1 MQINNVKG
9 GFCLKQ
15 LTKIVSVVLLLLLT
29 LSTSL
34 PKVRATNIS
43 DNITSLTVASS
54 SLRDG
59 ERTTVK
65 VAFDD
70 KKQKIKA
77 GDTIEVTWPTS
88 GDIYIQGFTKT
99 IPLNIQNVDVGTL
112 EVTTNKAVFTFN
124 KNIETM
130 QNVTGWGEFEITVRN
145 VTQTTTETTGTT
157 TVRVGNHTA
166 TINVTKPEA
175 GTGTSSFYYKTG
187 DMQPDDTD
195 HVRWFLLINN
205 NKEWV
210 ADTVTVEDD
219 IQGGQTLDM
228 SSFDITVSGYRN
240 ERFVGEKALEEFRQK
255 FPNSV
260 ITATANHISVSLAK
274 DDASKNTVNVA
285 YKTKITDY
293 DQKEFANNS
302 KIWYQILYKDQ
313 VSGQESNHQV
323 ANVNANGGVD
333 GSRYTSFTV
342 KKVWNDKENQDGKR
356 PKTITVQLYAN
367 DQKVNDKTLE
377 LSDTNSWQASFG
389 KLDKYDSQNQK
400 ITYSVKEVTVP
411 TGYQSQVEGDSGAGF
426 TITNTY
432 TPEMISITG
441 QKTWD
446 DKENQ
451 DGKRPDQITVR
462 LLANNVAT
470 GDVTTASVK
479 TGWKYTFTNLPKYKD
494 GKQITYTIQEDPVA
508 DYTTT
513 IQGFDITNH
522 HEVALTS
529 LKVIKAWNDKDD
541 YYHKR
546 PKEITIL
553 LKADGKVI
561 REHQMTPDQQGKWEY
576 TFDKLPVYQAGKKI
590 SYSIEEKQV
599 AGYQAPVYEVN
610 EGLKQVTVTNT
621 LNPSYQL
628 PDTGG
633 QGVKWYLLIGG
644 SIITVACLVLIS
656 LYQKHKRHNM
666 SKP

>member
-1 MQINNVKG
+1 M
-9 GFCLKQ
+9 KQ
-15 LTKIVSVVLLLLLT
+15 LTKIVGVVLLLVFT
-29 LSTSL
+29 LSASL
-34 PKVRATNIS
+34 HKVQATNLS

-88 GDIYIQGFTKT
+88 GNIYIQGFTKT
-99 IPLNIQNVDVGTL
+99 IPLMINSINVGTL
-112 EVTTNKAVFTFN
+112 DVTLDKAVFTFN

-157 TVRVGNHTA
+157 TVTVGNHTA

-187 DMQPDDTD
+187 DMQPNDTD

-228 SSFDITVSGYRN
+228 TSFDITVSGYRN

-255 FPNSV
+255 FPYST
-260 ITATANHISVSLAK
+260 ITADDKTGHIHVSLAK

-302 KIWYQILYKDQ
+302 QIWYQILYKDQ
-313 VSGQESNHQV
+313 VLGQESNHQV
-323 ANVNANGGVD
+323 ANVNANSGVD

-342 KKVWNDKENQDGKR
+342 KKIWNDKENQDGKR

-367 DQKVNDKTLE
+367 DQKVNDKTIE

-411 TGYQSQVEGDSGAGF
+411 AGYQSQVEGDSGVGF

-432 TPEMISITG
+432 TPEVISITG

-451 DGKRPDQITVR
+451 DGKRPKEITVR
-462 LLANNVAT
+462 LLANDAATDKVAT
-470 GDVTTASVK
+470 ASEQ

-561 REHQMTPDQQGKWEY
+561 REHQMTPDQQRKWEY
-576 TFDKLPVYQAGKKI
+576 TFDQLPVYQAGKKI

-599 AGYQAPVYEVN
+599 DGYQAPVYDIN
-610 EGLKQVTVTNT
+610 EDLNQVTVTNT
-621 LNPSYQL
+621 INQSYSL

-644 SIITVACLVLIS
+644 SIITVACLVLIN
-656 LYQKHKRHNM
+656 LYKKHKHHNM
-666 SKP
+666 

>member
-1 MQINNVKG
+1 M
-9 GFCLKQ
+9 KQ

-29 LSTSL
+29 LSASL

-88 GDIYIQGFTKT
+88 GNVYIQGFNKT
-99 IPLNIQNVDVGTL
+99 IPLNIRGVDVGTL
-112 EVTTNKAVFTFN
+112 EVTLDKAVFTFN
-124 KNIETM
+124 QNIETM
-130 QNVTGWGEFEITVRN
+130 HDVSGWGEFEITVRN

-255 FPNSV
+255 FPYST
-260 ITATANHISVSLAK
+260 ITADDKTGHIHVSLDK

-342 KKVWNDKENQDGKR
+342 KKIWNDKENQDGKR

-367 DQKVNDKTLE
+367 DQKVNDKTIE

-411 TGYQSQVEGDSGAGF
+411 AGYQSQVEGDSGVGF

-432 TPEMISITG
+432 TPEVISITG

-451 DGKRPDQITVR
+451 DGKRPKEITVR

-494 GKQITYTIQEDPVA
+494 GKQITYTIQEDSVA

-546 PKEITIL
+546 PKEITIS

-576 TFDKLPVYQAGKKI
+576 TFDQLPVYQAGKKI

-599 AGYQAPVYEVN
+599 DGYQAPVYDIN
-610 EGLKQVTVTNT
+610 EDLNQVTVTNT
-621 LNPSYQL
+621 INQSYSL

-656 LYQKHKRHNM
+656 LYQKHKHHNM
-666 SKP
+666 

>member
-1 MQINNVKG
+1 M
-9 GFCLKQ
+9 KQ
-15 LTKIVSVVLLLLLT
+15 LTKIVSVVLLLVFT
-29 LSTSL
+29 LSASL
-34 PKVRATNIS
+34 HKVRATNLS

-302 KIWYQILYKDQ
+302 QIWYQILYKDQ
-313 VSGQESNHQV
+313 VLGQESNHQV

-342 KKVWNDKENQDGKR
+342 KKIWNDKENQDGKR

-367 DQKVNDKTLE
+367 DQKVNDKTIE

-411 TGYQSQVEGDSGAGF
+411 AGYQSQVEGDSGAGF

-470 GDVTTASVK
+470 GDVTTASAK
-479 TGWKYTFTNLPKYKD
+479 TGWTYTFANLPKYKD
-494 GKQITYTIQEDPVA
+494 GKSISYTVQEDPVEG
-508 DYTTT
+508 YTTT
-513 IQGFDITNH
+513 IKGFDITNH

-546 PKEITIL
+546 PKEITIS

-561 REHQMTPDQQGKWEY
+561 REHQLTPDQQGKWEY
-576 TFDKLPVYQAGKKI
+576 TFDQLPVYQAGKKI

-599 AGYQAPVYEVN
+599 DGYQAPVYDIN
-610 EGLKQVTVTNT
+610 EDLNQVTVTNT
-621 LNPSYQL
+621 INQSYSL

-644 SIITVACLVLIS
+644 SIITVACLVLIN
-656 LYQKHKRHNM
+656 LYQKHKHHNM
-666 SKP
+666 

>member
-1 MQINNVKG
+1 M
-9 GFCLKQ
+9 KQ
-15 LTKIVSVVLLLLLT
+15 LTKIVGVVLLLVFT
-29 LSTSL
+29 LSASL
-34 PKVRATNIS
+34 HKVQATNLS

-88 GDIYIQGFTKT
+88 GNIYIQGFTKT
-99 IPLNIQNVDVGTL
+99 IPLMINSINVGTL
-112 EVTTNKAVFTFN
+112 DVTLDKAVFTFN

-157 TVRVGNHTA
+157 TVTVGNHTA

-187 DMQPDDTD
+187 DMQPNDTD

-228 SSFDITVSGYRN
+228 TSFDITVSGYRN

-255 FPNSV
+255 FPYST
-260 ITATANHISVSLAK
+260 ITADDKTGHIHVSLAK

-302 KIWYQILYKDQ
+302 QIWYQILYKDQ
-313 VSGQESNHQV
+313 VLGQESNHQV

-342 KKVWNDKENQDGKR
+342 KKIWNDKENQDGKR

-367 DQKVNDKTLE
+367 DQKVNDKTIE

-411 TGYQSQVEGDSGAGF
+411 AGYQSQVEGDSGVGF

-432 TPEMISITG
+432 TPEVISITG

-451 DGKRPDQITVR
+451 DGKRPKEITVR
-462 LLANNVAT
+462 LLANDAATDKVAT
-470 GDVTTASVK
+470 ASEQ

-576 TFDKLPVYQAGKKI
+576 TFDQLPVYQAGKKI

-599 AGYQAPVYEVN
+599 AGYQAPVYEVD

-621 LNPSYQL
+621 LNPSYKL

-644 SIITVACLVLIS
+644 GFIIVAILVLIS

-666 SKP
+666 

>member
-29 LSTSL
+29 LSASL

-88 GDIYIQGFTKT
+88 GNVYIQGFNKT
-99 IPLNIQNVDVGTL
+99 IPLNIRGVDVGTL
-112 EVTTNKAVFTFN
+112 EVTLDKAVFTFN
-124 KNIETM
+124 QNIETM
-130 QNVTGWGEFEITVRN
+130 HDVSGWGEFEITVRN

-255 FPNSV
+255 FPYST
-260 ITATANHISVSLAK
+260 ITADDKTGHIHVSLDK

-342 KKVWNDKENQDGKR
+342 KKIWNDKENQDGKR

-367 DQKVNDKTLE
+367 DQKVNDKTIE

-411 TGYQSQVEGDSGAGF
+411 AGYQSQVEGDSGVGF

-432 TPEMISITG
+432 TPEVISITG

-451 DGKRPDQITVR
+451 DGKRPKEITVR

-494 GKQITYTIQEDPVA
+494 GKQITYTIQEDSVA

-546 PKEITIL
+546 PKEITIS

-576 TFDKLPVYQAGKKI
+576 TFDQLPVYQAGKKI

-599 AGYQAPVYEVN
+599 DGYQAPVYDIN
-610 EGLKQVTVTNT
+610 EDLNQVTVTNT
-621 LNPSYQL
+621 INQSYSL

-656 LYQKHKRHNM
+656 LYQKHKHHNM
-666 SKP
+666 

>member
-1 MQINNVKG
+1 M
-9 GFCLKQ
+9 KQ
-15 LTKIVSVVLLLLLT
+15 LTKIVSVVLLLVFT
-29 LSTSL
+29 LSASL
-34 PKVRATNIS
+34 HKVRATNLS

-65 VAFDD
+65 VEFDA
-70 KKQKIKA
+70 KSAKIKE
-77 GDTIEVTWPTS
+77 GDIIEVTWPTS
-88 GDIYIQGFTKT
+88 GNIYIQGFTKT
-99 IPLNIQNVDVGTL
+99 IPLMINSINVGTL
-112 EVTTNKAVFTFN
+112 DVTLDKAVFRFN

-145 VTQTTTETTGTT
+145 VTQTTTETLNNRTT

-228 SSFDITVSGYRN
+228 TSFDITVSGYRN

-274 DDASKNTVNVA
+274 DDASKNTVNIA

-342 KKVWNDKENQDGKR
+342 KK
-356 PKTITVQLYAN
+356 I
-367 DQKVNDKTLE
+367 
-377 LSDTNSWQASFG
+377 
-389 KLDKYDSQNQK
+389 
-400 ITYSVKEVTVP
+400 
-411 TGYQSQVEGDSGAGF
+411 
-426 TITNTY
+426 
-432 TPEMISITG
+432 
-441 QKTWD
+441 
-446 DKENQ
+446 
-451 DGKRPDQITVR
+451 
-462 LLANNVAT
+462 
-470 GDVTTASVK
+470 
-479 TGWKYTFTNLPKYKD
+479 
-494 GKQITYTIQEDPVA
+494 
-508 DYTTT
+508 
-513 IQGFDITNH
+513 
-522 HEVALTS
+522 
-529 LKVIKAWNDKDD
+529 
-541 YYHKR
+541 
-546 PKEITIL
+546 
-553 LKADGKVI
+553 
-561 REHQMTPDQQGKWEY
+561 
-576 TFDKLPVYQAGKKI
+576 
-590 SYSIEEKQV
+590 
-599 AGYQAPVYEVN
+599 
-610 EGLKQVTVTNT
+610 
-621 LNPSYQL
+621 
-628 PDTGG
+628 
-633 QGVKWYLLIGG
+633 
-644 SIITVACLVLIS
+644 
-656 LYQKHKRHNM
+656 
-666 SKP
+666 

>member
-15 LTKIVSVVLLLLLT
+15 LTKIVSVVLLLVFT
-29 LSTSL
+29 LSASL
-34 PKVRATNIS
+34 HKVRATNLS

-65 VAFDD
+65 VEFDA
-70 KKQKIKA
+70 KSAKIKE
-77 GDTIEVTWPTS
+77 GDIIEVTWPTS
-88 GDIYIQGFTKT
+88 GNIYIQGFTKT
-99 IPLNIQNVDVGTL
+99 IPLMINSINVGTL
-112 EVTTNKAVFTFN
+112 DVTLDKAVFRFN

-255 FPNSV
+255 FPYST
-260 ITATANHISVSLAK
+260 ITADDKTGHIHVSLDK

-342 KKVWNDKENQDGKR
+342 KKIWNDKENQDGKR

-367 DQKVNDKTLE
+367 DQKVNDKTIE

-411 TGYQSQVEGDSGAGF
+411 AGYQSQVEGDSGVGF

-432 TPEMISITG
+432 TPEVISITG

-451 DGKRPDQITVR
+451 DGKRPKEITVR

-494 GKQITYTIQEDPVA
+494 GKQITYTIQEDSVA

-561 REHQMTPDQQGKWEY
+561 REQQMTPDQQDKWEY
-576 TFDKLPVYQAGKKI
+576 TFDQLPVYQAGKKI

-599 AGYQAPVYEVN
+599 DGYQAPVYDIN
-610 EGLKQVTVTNT
+610 EDLNQVTVTNT
-621 LNPSYQL
+621 INQSYSL

-644 SIITVACLVLIS
+644 SIITVACLVLIN
-656 LYQKHKRHNM
+656 LYQKHKHHNM
-666 SKP
+666 

>member
-1 MQINNVKG
+1 M
-9 GFCLKQ
+9 KQ
-15 LTKIVSVVLLLLLT
+15 LTKIVSVVLLLVFT
-29 LSTSL
+29 LSASL
-34 PKVRATNIS
+34 HKVRATNLS

-65 VAFDD
+65 VEFDA
-70 KKQKIKA
+70 KSAKIKE
-77 GDTIEVTWPTS
+77 GDIIEVTWPTS
-88 GDIYIQGFTKT
+88 GNIYIQGFTKT
-99 IPLNIQNVDVGTL
+99 IPLMINSINVGTL
-112 EVTTNKAVFTFN
+112 DVTLDKAVFRFN

-228 SSFDITVSGYRN
+228 TSFDITVSGYRN

-260 ITATANHISVSLAK
+260 ITATANHISVRL
-274 DDASKNTVNVA
+274 DQYDASQNTVNVA

-302 KIWYQILYKDQ
+302 KIWYQILYKNQ

-342 KKVWNDKENQDGKR
+342 KKIWNDNENQDGKR

-367 DQKVNDKTLE
+367 DQKVNDKTIE

-411 TGYQSQVEGDSGAGF
+411 AGYQSQVEGDSGVGF

-432 TPEMISITG
+432 TPEVISITG

-451 DGKRPDQITVR
+451 DGKRPKEITVR
-462 LLANNVAT
+462 LLANDAATDKVAT
-470 GDVTTASVK
+470 ASEQ

-576 TFDKLPVYQAGKKI
+576 TFDQLPVYQAGKKI

-599 AGYQAPVYEVN
+599 AGYQAPVYEVD

-621 LNPSYQL
+621 LNPSYKL

-644 SIITVACLVLIS
+644 GFIIVAILVLIS

>member
-15 LTKIVSVVLLLLLT
+15 LTKIVSVVLLLVFT
-29 LSTSL
+29 LSASL
-34 PKVRATNIS
+34 HKVRATNLS

-88 GDIYIQGFTKT
+88 GNVYIQGFNKT
-99 IPLNIQNVDVGTL
+99 IPLNIRGVDVGTL
-112 EVTTNKAVFTFN
+112 EVTLDKAVFTFN
-124 KNIETM
+124 QNIETM
-130 QNVTGWGEFEITVRN
+130 HDVSGWGEFDITVRN
-145 VTQTTTETTGTT
+145 VTQTTAETSGTT
-157 TVRVGNHTA
+157 TVKVGNRTA
-166 TINVTKPEA
+166 TITVTKPEA

-187 DMQPDDTD
+187 DMQPNDTER
-195 HVRWFLLINN
+195 VRWFLLINN

-210 ADTVTVEDD
+210 ANTVTVEDD

-240 ERFVGEKALEEFRQK
+240 ERFVGENALTEFHTT

-260 ITATANHISVSLAK
+260 ITATDNHISVRL
-274 DDASKNTVNVA
+274 DQYDASQNTVNIA
-285 YKTKITDY
+285 YKTKITDF

-323 ANVNANGGVD
+323 ANINANGGVD

-342 KKVWNDKENQDGKR
+342 KKIWNDKENQDGKR

-367 DQKVNDKTLE
+367 DQKVNDKTIE

-400 ITYSVKEVTVP
+400 ITYSVKEVMVP
-411 TGYQSQVEGDSGAGF
+411 VGYQSQVEGDSGVGF

-432 TPEMISITG
+432 TPEVISITG

-446 DKENQ
+446 DRENQ
-451 DGKRPDQITVR
+451 DGKRPKEITVR
-462 LLANNVAT
+462 LLANDAATDKVAT
-470 GDVTTASVK
+470 ASEQ

-529 LKVIKAWNDKDD
+529 LKVIKVWNDKDD

-576 TFDKLPVYQAGKKI
+576 TFDQLPVYQTGKKI

-599 AGYQAPVYEVN
+599 AGYQAPVYEVD

-621 LNPSYQL
+621 LNPSYKL

-644 SIITVACLVLIS
+644 GFIIVAILVLIS

>member
-1 MQINNVKG
+1 M
-9 GFCLKQ
+9 KQ
-15 LTKIVSVVLLLLLT
+15 LTKIVSIVLLLLLT
-29 LSTSL
+29 LSASL

-88 GDIYIQGFTKT
+88 GNVYIQGFNKT
-99 IPLNIQNVDVGTL
+99 IPLNIRGVDVGTL
-112 EVTTNKAVFTFN
+112 EVTLDKAVFTFN
-124 KNIETM
+124 QNIETM
-130 QNVTGWGEFEITVRN
+130 HDVSGWGEFEITVRN

-255 FPNSV
+255 FPYST
-260 ITATANHISVSLAK
+260 ITADDKTGHIHVSLDK

-367 DQKVNDKTLE
+367 DQKVNDKTIE

-411 TGYQSQVEGDSGAGF
+411 AGYQSQVEGDSGVGF

-432 TPEMISITG
+432 TPEVISITG

-451 DGKRPDQITVR
+451 DGKRPKEITVR

-494 GKQITYTIQEDPVA
+494 GKQITYTIQEDSVA

-546 PKEITIL
+546 PKEITIS

-561 REHQMTPDQQGKWEY
+561 REHQLTPDQQGKWEY
-576 TFDKLPVYQAGKKI
+576 TFDQLPVYQAGKKI

-599 AGYQAPVYEVN
+599 DGYQAPVYDIN
-610 EGLKQVTVTNT
+610 EDLNQVTVTNT
-621 LNPSYQL
+621 INQSYSL

-644 SIITVACLVLIS
+644 SIITVACLVLIN
-656 LYQKHKRHNM
+656 LYQKHKHHNM
-666 SKP
+666 

>member
-1 MQINNVKG
+1 M
-9 GFCLKQ
+9 KQ

-124 KNIETM
+124 ENINTM
-130 QNVTGWGEFEITVRN
+130 ENVTGWGEFEITVRN

-255 FPNSV
+255 FPYST
-260 ITATANHISVSLAK
+260 ITADDKTGHIHVSLDK

-342 KKVWNDKENQDGKR
+342 KKIWNDKENQDGKR

-367 DQKVNDKTLE
+367 DQKVNDKTIE

-411 TGYQSQVEGDSGAGF
+411 AGYQSQVEGDSGVGF

-432 TPEMISITG
+432 TPEVISITG

-451 DGKRPDQITVR
+451 DGKRPKEITVR

-494 GKQITYTIQEDPVA
+494 GKQITYTIQEDSVA

-546 PKEITIL
+546 PKEITIS

-576 TFDKLPVYQAGKKI
+576 TFDQLPVYQAGKKI

-599 AGYQAPVYEVN
+599 DGYQAPVYDIN
-610 EGLKQVTVTNT
+610 EDLNQVTVTNT
-621 LNPSYQL
+621 INQSYSL

-644 SIITVACLVLIS
+644 SIITVACLVLIN
-656 LYQKHKRHNM
+656 LYQKHKHHNM
-666 SKP
+666 

>member
-1 MQINNVKG
+1 M
-9 GFCLKQ
+9 KQ
-15 LTKIVSVVLLLLLT
+15 LTKIVSIVLLLLLT
-29 LSTSL
+29 LSASL

-65 VAFDD
+65 VEFDA
-70 KKQKIKA
+70 KSAKIKD
-77 GDTIEVTWPTS
+77 GDIIEVTWPTS
-88 GDIYIQGFTKT
+88 GNVYIQGFAKT
-99 IPLNIQNVDVGTL
+99 IPLSIQNIDVGTL
-112 EVTTNKAVFTFN
+112 EVTTTKATFKFN
-124 KNIETM
+124 KNIETVD
-130 QNVTGWGEFEITVRN
+130 NVTGWGEFEITVRN

>member
-1 MQINNVKG
+1 M
-9 GFCLKQ
+9 KQ
-15 LTKIVSVVLLLLLT
+15 LTKIVSIVLLLLLT
-29 LSTSL
+29 LSASL

-88 GDIYIQGFTKT
+88 GNVYIQGFNKT
-99 IPLNIQNVDVGTL
+99 IPLNIRGVDVGTL
-112 EVTTNKAVFTFN
+112 EVTLDKAVFTFN
-124 KNIETM
+124 QNIETM
-130 QNVTGWGEFEITVRN
+130 HDVSGWGEFEITVRN

-255 FPNSV
+255 FPYST
-260 ITATANHISVSLAK
+260 ITADDKTGHIHVSLDK

-342 KKVWNDKENQDGKR
+342 KKIWNDKENQDGKR

-367 DQKVNDKTLE
+367 DQKVNDKTIE

-411 TGYQSQVEGDSGAGF
+411 AGYQSQVEGDSGVGF

-432 TPEMISITG
+432 TPEVISITG

-451 DGKRPDQITVR
+451 DGKRPKEITVR

-494 GKQITYTIQEDPVA
+494 GKQITYTIQEDSVA

-546 PKEITIL
+546 PKEITIS

-576 TFDKLPVYQAGKKI
+576 TFDQLPVYQAGKKI

-599 AGYQAPVYEVN
+599 DGYQAPVYDIN
-610 EGLKQVTVTNT
+610 EDLNQVTVTNT
-621 LNPSYQL
+621 INQSYSL

-644 SIITVACLVLIS
+644 SIITVACLVLIN
-656 LYQKHKRHNM
+656 LYQKHKHHNM
-666 SKP
+666 

>member
-1 MQINNVKG
+1 M
-9 GFCLKQ
+9 KQ
-15 LTKIVSVVLLLLLT
+15 LTKIVSIVLLLLLT
-29 LSTSL
+29 LSASL

-88 GDIYIQGFTKT
+88 GNVYIQGFNKT
-99 IPLNIQNVDVGTL
+99 IPLNIRGVDVGTL
-112 EVTTNKAVFTFN
+112 EVTLDKAVFTFN
-124 KNIETM
+124 QNIETM
-130 QNVTGWGEFEITVRN
+130 HDVSGWGEFEITVRN

-255 FPNSV
+255 FPYST
-260 ITATANHISVSLAK
+260 ITADDKTGHIHVSLDK

-342 KKVWNDKENQDGKR
+342 KKIWNDKENQDGKR

-367 DQKVNDKTLE
+367 DQKVNDKTIE

-513 IQGFDITNH
+513 IRGFDITNH

-561 REHQMTPDQQGKWEY
+561 REQQMTPDQQDKWEY
-576 TFDKLPVYQAGKKI
+576 TFDQLPVYQAGKKI

-599 AGYQAPVYEVN
+599 DGYQAPVYDIN
-610 EGLKQVTVTNT
+610 EDLNQVTVTNT
-621 LNPSYQL
+621 INQSYSL

-644 SIITVACLVLIS
+644 SIITVACLVLIN
-656 LYQKHKRHNM
+656 LYQKHKHHNM
-666 SKP
+666 

>member
-1 MQINNVKG
+1 M
-9 GFCLKQ
+9 KQ
-15 LTKIVSVVLLLLLT
+15 LTKIVSIVLLLLLT
-29 LSTSL
+29 LSASL

-88 GDIYIQGFTKT
+88 GNVYIQGFNKT
-99 IPLNIQNVDVGTL
+99 IPLNIRGVDVGTL
-112 EVTTNKAVFTFN
+112 EVTLDKAVFTFN
-124 KNIETM
+124 QNIETM
-130 QNVTGWGEFEITVRN
+130 HDVSGWGEFEITVRN

-255 FPNSV
+255 FPYST
-260 ITATANHISVSLAK
+260 ITADDKTGHIHVSLDK

-333 GSRYTSFTV
+333 VSRYTSFTV
-342 KKVWNDKENQDGKR
+342 KKIWNDKENQDGKR

-367 DQKVNDKTLE
+367 DQKVNDKTIE

-513 IQGFDITNH
+513 IRGFDITNH

-561 REHQMTPDQQGKWEY
+561 REQQMTPDQQDKWEY
-576 TFDKLPVYQAGKKI
+576 TFDQLPVYQAGKKI

-599 AGYQAPVYEVN
+599 DGYQAPVYDIN
-610 EGLKQVTVTNT
+610 EDLNQVTVTNT
-621 LNPSYQL
+621 INQSYSL

-644 SIITVACLVLIS
+644 GFIIVAILVLIS

-666 SKP
+666 

>member
-1 MQINNVKG
+1 M
-9 GFCLKQ
+9 KQ
-15 LTKIVSVVLLLLLT
+15 LTKIVGVVLLLVFT
-29 LSTSL
+29 LSASL
-34 PKVRATNIS
+34 HKVQATNLS

-88 GDIYIQGFTKT
+88 GNIYIQGFTKT
-99 IPLNIQNVDVGTL
+99 IPLMINSINVGTL
-112 EVTTNKAVFTFN
+112 DVTLDKAVFTFN

-157 TVRVGNHTA
+157 TVTVGNHTA

-187 DMQPDDTD
+187 DMQPNDTD

-228 SSFDITVSGYRN
+228 TSFDITVSGYRN

-255 FPNSV
+255 FPYST
-260 ITATANHISVSLAK
+260 ITADDKTGHIHVSLAK

-302 KIWYQILYKDQ
+302 QIWYQILYKDQ
-313 VSGQESNHQV
+313 VLGQESNHQV
-323 ANVNANGGVD
+323 ANVNANSGVD

-342 KKVWNDKENQDGKR
+342 KKIWNDKENQDGKR

-367 DQKVNDKTLE
+367 DQKVNDKTIE

-411 TGYQSQVEGDSGAGF
+411 AGYQSQVEGDSGVGF

-432 TPEMISITG
+432 TPEVISITG

-451 DGKRPDQITVR
+451 DGKRPKEITVR
-462 LLANNVAT
+462 LLANDAATDKVAT
-470 GDVTTASVK
+470 ASEQ

-576 TFDKLPVYQAGKKI
+576 TFDQLPVYQAGKKI

-599 AGYQAPVYEVN
+599 AGYQAPVYEVD

-621 LNPSYQL
+621 LNPSYKL

-644 SIITVACLVLIS
+644 GFIIVAILVLIS

-666 SKP
+666 

>member
-1 MQINNVKG
+1 M
-9 GFCLKQ
+9 KQ
-15 LTKIVSVVLLLLLT
+15 LTKIVSVVLLLVFT
-29 LSTSL
+29 LSASL
-34 PKVRATNIS
+34 HKVRATNLS

-65 VAFDD
+65 VEFDA
-70 KKQKIKA
+70 KSAKIKE
-77 GDTIEVTWPTS
+77 GDIIEVTWPTS
-88 GDIYIQGFTKT
+88 GNIYIQGFTKT
-99 IPLNIQNVDVGTL
+99 IPLMINSINVGTL
-112 EVTTNKAVFTFN
+112 DVTLDKAVFRFN

-228 SSFDITVSGYRN
+228 TSFDITVSGYRN
-240 ERFVGEKALEEFRQK
+240 EHFVGEKALEEFRQK

-260 ITATANHISVSLAK
+260 ITATANHISVRL
-274 DDASKNTVNVA
+274 DQYDASQNTVNVA

-342 KKVWNDKENQDGKR
+342 KKIWNDKENQDGKR
-356 PKTITVQLYAN
+356 PKNIKVQLYAN
-367 DQKVNDKTLE
+367 NKEVEGKVIELND
-377 LSDTNSWQASFG
+377 SNSWQASFG

-451 DGKRPDQITVR
+451 DGKRPKEITVR
-462 LLANNVAT
+462 LLANDAATDKVAT
-470 GDVTTASVK
+470 ASEQ
-479 TGWKYTFTNLPKYKD
+479 TGWKYAFTNLPKYKD

-513 IQGFDITNH
+513 IRGFDITNH
-522 HEVALTS
+522 HEVVLTS

-561 REHQMTPDQQGKWEY
+561 REQQMTPDQQGKWEY
-576 TFDKLPVYQAGKKI
+576 TFDQLPVYQAGKKI

-599 AGYQAPVYEVN
+599 DGYQAPVYDIN
-610 EGLKQVTVTNT
+610 EDLNQVTVTNT
-621 LNPSYQL
+621 INQSYSL

-644 SIITVACLVLIS
+644 SIITVACLVLIN
-656 LYQKHKRHNM
+656 LYKKHKHHNM
-666 SKP
+666 

>member
-15 LTKIVSVVLLLLLT
+15 LTKIVSIVLLLLLT
-29 LSTSL
+29 LSASL

-88 GDIYIQGFTKT
+88 GNVYIQGFNKT
-99 IPLNIQNVDVGTL
+99 IPLNIRGVDVGTL
-112 EVTTNKAVFTFN
+112 EVTLDKAVFTFN
-124 KNIETM
+124 QNIETM
-130 QNVTGWGEFEITVRN
+130 HDVSGWGEFEITVRN

-255 FPNSV
+255 FPYST
-260 ITATANHISVSLAK
+260 ITADDKTGHIHVSLDK

-367 DQKVNDKTLE
+367 DQKVNDKTIE

-411 TGYQSQVEGDSGAGF
+411 AGYQSQVEGDSGVGF

-432 TPEMISITG
+432 TPEVISITG

-451 DGKRPDQITVR
+451 DGKRPKEITVR

-494 GKQITYTIQEDPVA
+494 GKQITYTIQEDSVA

-546 PKEITIL
+546 PKEITIS

-561 REHQMTPDQQGKWEY
+561 REHQLTPDQQGKWEY
-576 TFDKLPVYQAGKKI
+576 TFDQLPVYQAGKKI

-599 AGYQAPVYEVN
+599 DGYQAPVYDIN
-610 EGLKQVTVTNT
+610 EDLNQVTVTNT
-621 LNPSYQL
+621 INQSYSL

-644 SIITVACLVLIS
+644 SIITVACLVLIN
-656 LYQKHKRHNM
+656 LYQKHKHHNM
-666 SKP
+666 

>member
-1 MQINNVKG
+1 M
-9 GFCLKQ
+9 KQ
-15 LTKIVSVVLLLLLT
+15 LTKIVSIVLLLLLT
-29 LSTSL
+29 LSASL

-88 GDIYIQGFTKT
+88 GNVYIQGFNKT
-99 IPLNIQNVDVGTL
+99 IPLNIRGVDVGTL
-112 EVTTNKAVFTFN
+112 EVTLDKAVFTFN
-124 KNIETM
+124 QNIETM
-130 QNVTGWGEFEITVRN
+130 HDVSGWGEFEITVRN

-255 FPNSV
+255 FPYST
-260 ITATANHISVSLAK
+260 ITADDKTGHIHVSLDK

-342 KKVWNDKENQDGKR
+342 KKIWNDKENQDGKR
-356 PKTITVQLYAN
+356 PKNIKVQLYAN
-367 DQKVNDKTLE
+367 NKEVEGKVIE
-377 LSDTNSWQASFG
+377 LNADNSWQASFG
-389 KLDKYDSQNQK
+389 KLDKYDNQNQK

-432 TPEMISITG
+432 TPEVISING

-462 LLANNVAT
+462 LLANNIAT

-522 HEVALTS
+522 HEIALTS

-599 AGYQAPVYEVN
+599 AGYQAPVYDIN
-610 EGLKQVTVTNT
+610 EDLNQVTVTNT
-621 LNPSYQL
+621 INQSYSL

-644 SIITVACLVLIS
+644 SIITVACLVLIN
-656 LYQKHKRHNM
+656 LYKKHKHHNM
-666 SKP
+666 

>member
-1 MQINNVKG
+1 M
-9 GFCLKQ
+9 KQ
-15 LTKIVSVVLLLLLT
+15 LTKIVSIVLLLLLT
-29 LSTSL
+29 LSASL

-88 GDIYIQGFTKT
+88 GNVYIQGFNKT
-99 IPLNIQNVDVGTL
+99 IPLNIRGVDVGTL
-112 EVTTNKAVFTFN
+112 EVTLDKAVFTFN
-124 KNIETM
+124 QNIETM
-130 QNVTGWGEFEITVRN
+130 HDVSGWGEFEITVRN

-255 FPNSV
+255 FPYST
-260 ITATANHISVSLAK
+260 ITADDKTGHIHVSLDK

-285 YKTKITDY
+285 YKTKITNY

-342 KKVWNDKENQDGKR
+342 KKVWNDNENQDGKR

-367 DQKVNDKTLE
+367 DQKVNDKTIE

-411 TGYQSQVEGDSGAGF
+411 AGYQSQVEGDSGVGF

-432 TPEMISITG
+432 TPEVISITG

-451 DGKRPDQITVR
+451 DGKRPKEITVR

-494 GKQITYTIQEDPVA
+494 GKQITYTIQEDSVA

-546 PKEITIL
+546 PKEITIS

-561 REHQMTPDQQGKWEY
+561 REHQLTPDQQGKWEY
-576 TFDKLPVYQAGKKI
+576 TFDQLPVYQAGKKI

-599 AGYQAPVYEVN
+599 DGYQAPVYDIN
-610 EGLKQVTVTNT
+610 EDLNQVTVTNT
-621 LNPSYQL
+621 INQSYSL

-644 SIITVACLVLIS
+644 SIITVACLVLIN
-656 LYQKHKRHNM
+656 LYQKHKHHNM
-666 SKP
+666 

>member
-1 MQINNVKG
+1 M
-9 GFCLKQ
+9 KQ
-15 LTKIVSVVLLLLLT
+15 LTKIVSVVLLLVFT
-29 LSTSL
+29 LSASL
-34 PKVRATNIS
+34 HKVRATNLS

-70 KKQKIKA
+70 KKQEIKA

-88 GDIYIQGFTKT
+88 GDVYIQGFTKT

-124 KNIETM
+124 ENIETM

-157 TVRVGNHTA
+157 TVSVGNHTA

-187 DMQPDDTD
+187 DMQPNDTD

-228 SSFDITVSGYRN
+228 TSFDITVSGSRN

-260 ITATANHISVSLAK
+260 ITATANHISVRL
-274 DDASKNTVNVA
+274 DQYDASQNTVNVA

-342 KKVWNDKENQDGKR
+342 KKIWNDKENQDGKR

-367 DQKVNDKTLE
+367 DQKVNDKTVE

-411 TGYQSQVEGDSGAGF
+411 AGYQSQVEGDSGVGF

-432 TPEMISITG
+432 TPEVISITG

-446 DKENQ
+446 DRENQ
-451 DGKRPDQITVR
+451 DGKRPKEITVR
-462 LLANNVAT
+462 LLANDAATDKVAT
-470 GDVTTASVK
+470 ASEQ

-599 AGYQAPVYEVN
+599 AGYQAPVYEVD

-621 LNPSYQL
+621 LNPSYKL

-644 SIITVACLVLIS
+644 GFIIVAILVLIS

>member
-1 MQINNVKG
+1 M
-9 GFCLKQ
+9 KQ
-15 LTKIVSVVLLLLLT
+15 LTKIVGVVLLLVFT
-29 LSTSL
+29 LSASL
-34 PKVRATNIS
+34 HKVQATNLS

-88 GDIYIQGFTKT
+88 GNIYIQGFTKT
-99 IPLNIQNVDVGTL
+99 IPLMINSINVGTL
-112 EVTTNKAVFTFN
+112 DVTLDKAVFTFN

-157 TVRVGNHTA
+157 TVTVGNHTA

-187 DMQPDDTD
+187 DMQPNDTD

-228 SSFDITVSGYRN
+228 TSFDITVSGYRN

-255 FPNSV
+255 FPYST
-260 ITATANHISVSLAK
+260 ITADDKTGHIHVSLAK

-302 KIWYQILYKDQ
+302 QIWYQILYKDQ
-313 VSGQESNHQV
+313 VLGQESNHQV

-342 KKVWNDKENQDGKR
+342 KKIWNDKENQDGKR

-367 DQKVNDKTLE
+367 DQKVNDKTIE

-411 TGYQSQVEGDSGAGF
+411 AGYQSQVEGDSGVGF

-432 TPEMISITG
+432 TPEVISITG

-451 DGKRPDQITVR
+451 DGKRPKEITVR
-462 LLANNVAT
+462 LLANDAATDKVAT
-470 GDVTTASVK
+470 ASEQ

-576 TFDKLPVYQAGKKI
+576 TFDQLPVYQAGKKI

-599 AGYQAPVYEVN
+599 AGYQAPVYEVDK
-610 EGLKQVTVTNT
+610 GLKQVTVTNT
-621 LNPSYQL
+621 LNPSYKL

-644 SIITVACLVLIS
+644 GFIIVAILVLIS

-666 SKP
+666 

>member
-1 MQINNVKG
+1 M
-9 GFCLKQ
+9 KQ
-15 LTKIVSVVLLLLLT
+15 LTKIVSIVLLLLLT
-29 LSTSL
+29 LSASL

-88 GDIYIQGFTKT
+88 GNVYIQGFNKT
-99 IPLNIQNVDVGTL
+99 IPLNIRGVDVGTL
-112 EVTTNKAVFTFN
+112 EVTLDKAVFTFN
-124 KNIETM
+124 QNIETM
-130 QNVTGWGEFEITVRN
+130 HDVSGWGEFEITVRN

-255 FPNSV
+255 FPYST
-260 ITATANHISVSLAK
+260 ITADDKTGHIHVSLDK

-342 KKVWNDKENQDGKR
+342 KKIWNDKENQDGKR

-367 DQKVNDKTLE
+367 DQKVNDKTIE

-513 IQGFDITNH
+513 IRGFDITNH

-561 REHQMTPDQQGKWEY
+561 REQQMTPVQQDKWEY
-576 TFDKLPVYQAGKKI
+576 TFDQLPVYQAGKKI

-599 AGYQAPVYEVN
+599 DGYQAPVYDIN
-610 EGLKQVTVTNT
+610 EDLNQVTVTNT
-621 LNPSYQL
+621 INQSYSL

-644 SIITVACLVLIS
+644 SIITVACLVLIN
-656 LYQKHKRHNM
+656 LYQKHKHHNM
-666 SKP
+666 

>member
-1 MQINNVKG
+1 M
-9 GFCLKQ
+9 KQ
-15 LTKIVSVVLLLLLT
+15 LTKIVGVVLLLVFT
-29 LSTSL
+29 LSASL
-34 PKVRATNIS
+34 HKVQATNLS

-88 GDIYIQGFTKT
+88 GNIYIQGFTKT
-99 IPLNIQNVDVGTL
+99 IPLMINSINVGTL
-112 EVTTNKAVFTFN
+112 DVTLDKAVFTFN

-130 QNVTGWGEFEITVRN
+130 QNVTGWGEFEIIVRN

-157 TVRVGNHTA
+157 TVTVGNHTA

-187 DMQPDDTD
+187 DMQPNDTD

-228 SSFDITVSGYRN
+228 TSFDITVSGYRN

-255 FPNSV
+255 FPYST
-260 ITATANHISVSLAK
+260 ITADDKTGHIHVSLAK

-302 KIWYQILYKDQ
+302 QIWYQILYKDQ
-313 VSGQESNHQV
+313 VLGQESNHQV

-342 KKVWNDKENQDGKR
+342 KKIWNDKENQDGKR

-367 DQKVNDKTLE
+367 DQKVNDKTIE

-411 TGYQSQVEGDSGAGF
+411 AGYQSQVEGDSGVGF

-432 TPEMISITG
+432 TPEVISITG

-451 DGKRPDQITVR
+451 DGKRPKEITVR
-462 LLANNVAT
+462 LLANDAATDKVAT
-470 GDVTTASVK
+470 ASEE

-494 GKQITYTIQEDPVA
+494 GKQITYTIQEDSVA

-561 REHQMTPDQQGKWEY
+561 REHQMTPDQQGRWEY

-599 AGYQAPVYEVN
+599 NGYQAPVYEVD

-621 LNPSYQL
+621 LNSSYKL

-644 SIITVACLVLIS
+644 GFIIVAILVLIS

-666 SKP
+666 

>member
-1 MQINNVKG
+1 M
-9 GFCLKQ
+9 KQ
-15 LTKIVSVVLLLLLT
+15 LTKIVSIVLLLLLT
-29 LSTSL
+29 LSASL

-88 GDIYIQGFTKT
+88 GNVYIQGFNKT
-99 IPLNIQNVDVGTL
+99 IPLNIRGVDVGTL
-112 EVTTNKAVFTFN
+112 EVTLDKAVFTFN
-124 KNIETM
+124 QNIETM
-130 QNVTGWGEFEITVRN
+130 HDVSGWGEFEITVRN

-255 FPNSV
+255 FPYST
-260 ITATANHISVSLAK
+260 ITADDKTGHIHVSLDK

-342 KKVWNDKENQDGKR
+342 KKIWNDKENQDGKR

-367 DQKVNDKTLE
+367 DQKVNDKTIE

-411 TGYQSQVEGDSGAGF
+411 AGYQSQVEGDSGVGF

-432 TPEMISITG
+432 TPEVISITG

-451 DGKRPDQITVR
+451 DGKRPKEITVR

-494 GKQITYTIQEDPVA
+494 GKQITYTIQEDSVA

-546 PKEITIL
+546 PKEITIS

-561 REHQMTPDQQGKWEY
+561 REHQMTADQQGRWEY

-599 AGYQAPVYEVN
+599 DGYQAPVYEVN

-644 SIITVACLVLIS
+644 SIITVACLVLIN
-656 LYQKHKRHNM
+656 LYQKHKHHNM
-666 SKP
+666 

>member
-1 MQINNVKG
+1 M
-9 GFCLKQ
+9 KQ

>member
-1 MQINNVKG
+1 M
-9 GFCLKQ
+9 KQ
-15 LTKIVSVVLLLLLT
+15 LTKIVSVVLLLVFT
-29 LSTSL
+29 LSASL
-34 PKVRATNIS
+34 HKVRATNLS

-65 VAFDD
+65 VEFDA
-70 KKQKIKA
+70 KSAQIKA

-88 GDIYIQGFTKT
+88 GNIYIQGFTKT
-99 IPLNIQNVDVGTL
+99 IPLMINSINVGTL
-112 EVTTNKAVFTFN
+112 DVTLDKAVFRFN

-130 QNVTGWGEFEITVRN
+130 ENVTGWGEFEITVRN

-157 TVRVGNHTA
+157 TVTVGNHTA

-187 DMQPDDTD
+187 DMQPNDTD

-210 ADTVTVEDD
+210 ANTVTVEDD

-228 SSFDITVSGYRN
+228 TSFDITVSGYRN

-260 ITATANHISVSLAK
+260 ITADDKTGHIHVSLAK

-342 KKVWNDKENQDGKR
+342 KKIWNDKENQDGKR

-367 DQKVNDKTLE
+367 DQKVNDKTIE

-411 TGYQSQVEGDSGAGF
+411 VGYQSQVEGDSGVGF

-432 TPEMISITG
+432 TPEVISITG

-451 DGKRPDQITVR
+451 DGKRPKEITVR
-462 LLANNVAT
+462 LLANDAATDKVAT
-470 GDVTTASVK
+470 ASEQ

-494 GKQITYTIQEDPVA
+494 GKQITYTIQEDLVA

-599 AGYQAPVYEVN
+599 AGYQTPVYEVD

-621 LNPSYQL
+621 LNPSYKL

-644 SIITVACLVLIS
+644 GFIIVAILVLIS

>member
-1 MQINNVKG
+1 M
-9 GFCLKQ
+9 KQ
-15 LTKIVSVVLLLLLT
+15 LTKIVGVVLLLVFT
-29 LSTSL
+29 LSASL
-34 PKVRATNIS
+34 HKVQATNLS

-88 GDIYIQGFTKT
+88 GNIYIQGFTKT
-99 IPLNIQNVDVGTL
+99 ISLMINSINVGTL
-112 EVTTNKAVFTFN
+112 DVTLDKAVFTFN

-157 TVRVGNHTA
+157 TVTVGNHTA

-187 DMQPDDTD
+187 DMQPNDTD

-228 SSFDITVSGYRN
+228 TSFDITVSGYRN

-255 FPNSV
+255 FPYST
-260 ITATANHISVSLAK
+260 ITADDKTGHIHVSLAK

-302 KIWYQILYKDQ
+302 QIWYQILYKDQ
-313 VSGQESNHQV
+313 VLGQESNHQV

-342 KKVWNDKENQDGKR
+342 KKIWNDKENQDGKR

-367 DQKVNDKTLE
+367 DQKVNDKTIE

-411 TGYQSQVEGDSGAGF
+411 AGYQSQVEGDSGVGF

-432 TPEMISITG
+432 TPEVISITG

-451 DGKRPDQITVR
+451 DGKRPKEITVR
-462 LLANNVAT
+462 LLANDAATDKVAT
-470 GDVTTASVK
+470 ASEQ

-576 TFDKLPVYQAGKKI
+576 TFDQLPVYQAGKKI

-599 AGYQAPVYEVN
+599 AGYQAPVYEVD

-621 LNPSYQL
+621 LNPSYKL

-644 SIITVACLVLIS
+644 GFIIVAILVLIS

-666 SKP
+666 

>member
-1 MQINNVKG
+1 M
-9 GFCLKQ
+9 KQ
-15 LTKIVSVVLLLLLT
+15 LTKIVSIVLLLLLT
-29 LSTSL
+29 LSASL

-88 GDIYIQGFTKT
+88 GNVYIQGFNKT
-99 IPLNIQNVDVGTL
+99 IPLNIRGVDVGTL
-112 EVTTNKAVFTFN
+112 EVTLDKAVFTFN
-124 KNIETM
+124 QNIETM
-130 QNVTGWGEFEITVRN
+130 HDVFGWGEFEITVRN

-255 FPNSV
+255 FPYST
-260 ITATANHISVSLAK
+260 ITADDKTGHIHVSLDK

-342 KKVWNDKENQDGKR
+342 KKIWNDKENQDGKR

-367 DQKVNDKTLE
+367 DQKVNDKTIE

-513 IQGFDITNH
+513 IRGFDITNH

-561 REHQMTPDQQGKWEY
+561 REQQMTPDQQDKWEY
-576 TFDKLPVYQAGKKI
+576 TFGQLPVYQAGKKI

-599 AGYQAPVYEVN
+599 DGYQAPVYDIN
-610 EGLKQVTVTNT
+610 EDLNQVTVTNT
-621 LNPSYQL
+621 INQSYSL

-644 SIITVACLVLIS
+644 GFIIVAILVLIS

-666 SKP
+666 

>member
-1 MQINNVKG
+1 M
-9 GFCLKQ
+9 KQ
-15 LTKIVSVVLLLLLT
+15 LTKIVGVVLLLVFT
-29 LSTSL
+29 LSASL
-34 PKVRATNIS
+34 HKVQATNLS

-88 GDIYIQGFTKT
+88 GNIYIQGFTKT
-99 IPLNIQNVDVGTL
+99 IPLMINSINVGTL
-112 EVTTNKAVFTFN
+112 DVTLDKAVFTFN

-157 TVRVGNHTA
+157 TVTVGNHTA

-187 DMQPDDTD
+187 DMQPNDTD

-228 SSFDITVSGYRN
+228 TSFDITVSGYRN

-255 FPNSV
+255 FPYST
-260 ITATANHISVSLAK
+260 ITADDKTGHIHVSLAK

-302 KIWYQILYKDQ
+302 QIWYQILYKDQ
-313 VSGQESNHQV
+313 VLGQESNHQV

-342 KKVWNDKENQDGKR
+342 KKIWNDKENQDGKR

-367 DQKVNDKTLE
+367 DQKVNDKTIE

-411 TGYQSQVEGDSGAGF
+411 AGYQSQVEGDSGVGF

-432 TPEMISITG
+432 TPEVISITG

-451 DGKRPDQITVR
+451 DGKRPKEITVR
-462 LLANNVAT
+462 LLANDAATDKVAT
-470 GDVTTASVK
+470 ASEE

-494 GKQITYTIQEDPVA
+494 GKQITYTIQEDSVA

-561 REHQMTPDQQGKWEY
+561 REHQMTPDQQGRWEY

-599 AGYQAPVYEVN
+599 NGYQAPVYEVD

-621 LNPSYQL
+621 LNSSYKL

-644 SIITVACLVLIS
+644 GFIIVAILVLIS

-666 SKP
+666 

>member
-1 MQINNVKG
+1 MQINNITG

-15 LTKIVSVVLLLLLT
+15 LTKIVGVVLLLVFT
-29 LSTSL
+29 LSASL
-34 PKVRATNIS
+34 HKVQATNLS

-88 GDIYIQGFTKT
+88 GNIYIQGFTKT
-99 IPLNIQNVDVGTL
+99 IPLMINSINVGTL
-112 EVTTNKAVFTFN
+112 DVTLDKAVFTFN

-157 TVRVGNHTA
+157 TVTVGNHTA

-187 DMQPDDTD
+187 DMQPNDTD

-228 SSFDITVSGYRN
+228 TSFDITVSGYRN

-255 FPNSV
+255 FPYST
-260 ITATANHISVSLAK
+260 ITADDKTGHIHVSLAK

-302 KIWYQILYKDQ
+302 QIWYQILYKDQ
-313 VSGQESNHQV
+313 VLGQESNHQV

-342 KKVWNDKENQDGKR
+342 KKIWNDKENQDGKR

-367 DQKVNDKTLE
+367 DQKVNDKTIE

-411 TGYQSQVEGDSGAGF
+411 AGYQSQVEGDSGVGF

-432 TPEMISITG
+432 TPEVISITG

-451 DGKRPDQITVR
+451 DGKRPKEITVR
-462 LLANNVAT
+462 LLANDAATDKVAT
-470 GDVTTASVK
+470 ASEQ

-576 TFDKLPVYQAGKKI
+576 TFDQLPVYQAGKKI

-599 AGYQAPVYEVN
+599 AGYQAPVYEVD

-621 LNPSYQL
+621 LNPSYKL

-644 SIITVACLVLIS
+644 GFIIVAILVLIS

-666 SKP
+666 

>member
-99 IPLNIQNVDVGTL
+99 IPLSIQNIDVGTL
-112 EVTTNKAVFTFN
+112 KVTTTKATFEFN
-124 KNIETM
+124 KNIETID
-130 QNVTGWGEFEITVRN
+130 NVTGWGEFEILARN
-145 VTQTTTETTGTT
+145 VTQTDQENTGTA
-157 TVRVGNHTA
+157 VVKVGNHTVP
-166 TINVTKPEA
+166 IEIVKPET
-175 GTGTSSFYYKTG
+175 GTGTGSFYYKTG
-187 DMQPDDTD
+187 DIQPNDTD
-195 HVRWFLLINN
+195 HVRWFLSINN
-205 NKEWV
+205 NKEWIKG
-210 ADTVTVEDD
+210 TVRIEDD
-219 IQGGQTLDM
+219 IQAGQWLQMD
-228 SSFDITVSGYRN
+228 SFDITVSGYQN
-240 ERFVGEKALEEFRQK
+240 ERFVGANALSDFHQK
-255 FPNSV
+255 FPRST
-260 ITATANHISVSLAK
+260 ITADEYSGHISVNLDSQDVLYN
-274 DDASKNTVNVA
+274 SIVIA
-285 YKTKITDY
+285 YKTQITNY

-302 KIWYQILYKDQ
+302 TIWYQKLYSDNETK
-313 VSGQESNHQV
+313 SESNYQV

-333 GSRYTSFTV
+333 GSRYTFFFV
-342 KKVWNDKENQDGKR
+342 KKVWEDQGDKDGKR
-356 PKTITVQLYAN
+356 PKNIKVQLYAN
-367 DQKVNDKTLE
+367 NKEVEGKVIE
-377 LSDTNSWQASFG
+377 LNADNRWQASFG
-389 KLDKYDSQNQK
+389 KLDKYDNQNQK

-451 DGKRPDQITVR
+451 DGKRPKEITVR
-462 LLANNVAT
+462 LLANDAATDKVAT
-470 GDVTTASVK
+470 ASEQ
-479 TGWKYTFTNLPKYKD
+479 TGWKYAFTNLPKYKD

-513 IQGFDITNH
+513 IRGFDITNH

-561 REHQMTPDQQGKWEY
+561 REQQMTPDQQGKWEY
-576 TFDKLPVYQAGKKI
+576 TFDQLPVYQAGKKI

-599 AGYQAPVYEVN
+599 DGYQAPVYDIN
-610 EGLKQVTVTNT
+610 EDLNQVTVTNT
-621 LNPSYQL
+621 INQSYSL

-644 SIITVACLVLIS
+644 SIITVACLVLIN
-656 LYQKHKRHNM
+656 LYKKHKHHNM
-666 SKP
+666 

>member
-1 MQINNVKG
+1 M
-9 GFCLKQ
+9 KQ
-15 LTKIVSVVLLLLLT
+15 LTKIVSVVLLLVFT
-29 LSTSL
+29 LSASL
-34 PKVRATNIS
+34 HKVRATNLS

-88 GDIYIQGFTKT
+88 GSIYIQGFTKT

-124 KNIETM
+124 ENIETM

-157 TVRVGNHTA
+157 TVTVGNHTA

-187 DMQPDDTD
+187 DMQPNDTD

-228 SSFDITVSGYRN
+228 TSFDITVFGYRN

-255 FPNSV
+255 FPYST
-260 ITATANHISVSLAK
+260 ITADDKTGHIHVRL
-274 DDASKNTVNVA
+274 DQYDASQNTVNVA

-342 KKVWNDKENQDGKR
+342 KKIWNDKENQDGKR

-367 DQKVNDKTLE
+367 DQKVNDKTVE

-411 TGYQSQVEGDSGAGF
+411 AGYQSQVEGDSGVGF

-432 TPEMISITG
+432 TPEVISITG

-446 DKENQ
+446 DRENQ
-451 DGKRPDQITVR
+451 DGKRPKEITVR
-462 LLANNVAT
+462 LLANDAATDKVAT
-470 GDVTTASVK
+470 ASEQ

-599 AGYQAPVYEVN
+599 AGYQVPVYEVD

-621 LNPSYQL
+621 LNPSYKL

-633 QGVKWYLLIGG
+633 QGVKWSLLIGG
-644 SIITVACLVLIS
+644 GFIIVAILVLIS